1 MNWVIGIYI
10 LLILEAFI
18 FNATQSTKKNILKI
32 SLQKFGNNK
41 KINTS
46 LQRKQ
51 ILKQQMTRIQLHIEL
66 VNGFSPKG
74 DYTVCGL
81 CYNAE

>member
-1 MNWVIGIYI
+1 MP
-10 LLILEAFI
+10 E
-18 FNATQSTKKNILKI
+18 KNIFKI

-51 ILKQQMTRIQLHIEL
+51 ILKQQMTRIQLHIEQ
-66 VNGFSPKG
+66 VNGLSWKA
-74 DYTVCGL
+74 DYTVCGV
-81 CYNAE
+81 CYTAE

>member
-1 MNWVIGIYI
+1 MAEKI
-10 LLILEAFI
+10 I
-18 FNATQSTKKNILKI
+18 FKI

-46 LQRKQ
+46 LQCKTNF
-51 ILKQQMTRIQLHIEL
+51 KQQMTRIQLHIEL

-74 DYTVCGL
+74 DYAVCGV
-81 CYNAE
+81 CYTAE